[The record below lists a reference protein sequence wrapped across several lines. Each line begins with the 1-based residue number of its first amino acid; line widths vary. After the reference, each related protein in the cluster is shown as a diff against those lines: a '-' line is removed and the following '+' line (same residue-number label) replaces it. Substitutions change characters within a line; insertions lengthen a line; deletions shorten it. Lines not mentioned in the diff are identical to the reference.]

1 MTDVLLASFSLL
13 PDGEPGGEVLLK
25 ALAQRGVTARWASW
39 DDPEVDWA
47 SADLVCVRATWDYH
61 RRLDEFLAW
70 AREVERA
77 GRVLNGAQVFAWNAD
92 KSYLIEL
99 AAHVDVVPTRLL
111 DDTGL
116 VSGLSEAIAD
126 YGAVVVKSRVGAAGL
141 GVVVAES
148 TDDHRLAGLTAGPW
162 IVQPLVGSVRT
173 EGETSVFVID
183 GEVVAQVHK
192 LPSGG
197 EIRVHEQFGGASR
210 AVAVAE
216 EHTALAGR
224 AVRAAEEIVGVRLDY
239 ARVDMMRLADG
250 TLAVSE
256 VELIEPG
263 LYLDVRPA
271 NAVPFA
277 DLAVARLA

>member
-1 MTDVLLASFSLL
+1 M
-13 PDGEPGGEVLLK
+13 
-25 ALAQRGVTARWASW
+25 
-39 DDPEVDWA
+39 
-47 SADLVCVRATWDYH
+47 
-61 RRLDEFLAW
+61 
-70 AREVERA
+70 
-77 GRVLNGAQVFAWNAD
+77 LNGAEVFAWNAD

-99 AAHVDVVPTRLL
+99 AAHVDVVPTKLL
-111 DDTGL
+111 DDAGL
-116 VSGLSEAIAD
+116 VAGLSEAIED
-126 YGAVVVKSRVGAAGL
+126 YGSVVVKSRVGAAGL

-216 EHTALAGR
+216 EHAALAGR
-224 AVRAAEEIVGVRLDY
+224 AVRAAAEIVGVPLDY

-271 NAVPFA
+271 NAAPFA
-277 DLAVARLA
+277 DLVVARLA